1 MAKRSGDGAV
11 RTIATR
17 AAIVLALSL
26 GAAVAMADQNDPRL
40 DTLFQELHDAATVEE
55 SMPIQNAIW
64 AIWTQSGSDTVDL
77 LMEKG
82 TGAMQ
87 QRDFAVALAMFNAI
101 VEIKP
106 DFAEG
111 WNKRATLYYL
121 MGRHEESLADID
133 RVIKLE
139 PRHFGALSGAGLVNM
154 ALEQPEAALEAF
166 KRALDAN
173 PHMPSAEARVKA
185 LERFLRG
192 RKI

>member
-1 MAKRSGDGAV
+1 MAKRPGAGTV
-11 RTIATR
+11 RTAAAL
-17 AAIVLALSL
+17 AAIILALSL
-26 GAAVAMADQNDPRL
+26 GTAMADQNDPRL

-64 AIWTQSGSDTVDL
+64 RIWTQSGSDTVDL

-101 VEIKP
+101 VEIEP
-106 DFAEG
+106 GFAEG

-133 RVIKLE
+133 RVIELE

-154 ALEQPEAALEAF
+154 ALERPEAALKAF

-192 RKI
+192 RRI

>member
-1 MAKRSGDGAV
+1 MHAC
-11 RTIATR
+11 
-17 AAIVLALSL
+17 AIVLAAQ
-26 GAAVAMADQNDPRL
+26 GMADVQDDRL
-40 DTLFQELHDAATVEE
+40 DERR
-55 SMPIQNAIW
+55 II
-64 AIWTQSGSDTVDL
+64 
-77 LMEKG
+77 
-82 TGAMQ
+82 
-87 QRDFAVALAMFNAI
+87 
-101 VEIKP
+101 
-106 DFAEG
+106 AEG

-154 ALEQPEAALEAF
+154 ALERPEAALKAF

-192 RKI
+192 RRI